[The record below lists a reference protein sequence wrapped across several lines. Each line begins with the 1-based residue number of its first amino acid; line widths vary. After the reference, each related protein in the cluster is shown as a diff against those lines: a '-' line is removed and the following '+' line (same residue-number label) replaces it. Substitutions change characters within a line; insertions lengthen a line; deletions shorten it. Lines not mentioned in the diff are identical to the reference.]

1 MSTLYAFINH
11 EYFKAWCQETNV
23 EHPTFE
29 TQLEF
34 MKQYGTP
41 IIQYIDPQSDNFLKL
56 ESGHCVHINFNYYTE
71 LRRRFPTLTLEN
83 SYEQEIGEDSL
94 FRSIS
99 KWTLNAMNKTRLL
112 FSKRKVATD

>member
-1 MSTLYAFINH
+1 MSTLYAFINQ

-23 EHPTFE
+23 EATFE

-41 IIQYIDPQSDNFLKL
+41 IIQYIDPQSENFLKL

-71 LRRRFPTLTLEN
+71 LRRCFPTLVLEK
-83 SYEQEIGEDSL
+83 SYEQEIAEDSM

-99 KWTLNAMNKTRLL
+99 RWTLNAMNTTKQM
-112 FSKRKVATD
+112 FSKRKLATD